1 MFKTARRS
9 TEQMD
14 FKVKS
19 RPHPNIPKYHSDDFE
34 AARKFTDL
42 MEKELGPFLKASILF
57 GSVARNE
64 KSQLGE
70 RDIDVLIIINDLT
83 AILSEEVIQ
92 SYRVITENLASRV
105 SSRLHITTLKL
116 TTFWEY
122 VRNGDPIALNML
134 RDGVPLYD
142 SGFFEPVQHLLF
154 QGKIRPSKESVWLYF
169 ARAPATLN
177 NAKGQILQATL
188 DLYWAV
194 VDSAHAALMHH
205 GEVPPTPAHLPEMIE
220 RKLVRTGLVKQKSVE
235 TMKFFYDMQKRIT
248 HRQIAEISGRQ
259 FDDYRAQAE
268 EFVKTMQSVVERRN

>member
-1 MFKTARRS
+1 M
-9 TEQMD
+9 E
-14 FKVKS
+14 FKVRS

-34 AARKFTDL
+34 LARKFAHS
-42 MEKELGPFLKASILF
+42 MEKELGQFLKAAILF

-64 KSQLGE
+64 QPKIGE

-83 AILSEEVIQ
+83 AILSEEVVQ
-92 SYRVITENLASRV
+92 SYRVITENLASQHSR
-105 SSRLHITTLKL
+105 RLHITTLKL

-177 NAKGQILQATL
+177 NAKGQIMQATL

-194 VDSAHAALMHH
+194 IDSAHAALMKV
-205 GEVPPTPAHLPEMIE
+205 GEVPPTPSHVADLLEQKLAKKGHLEGKYVFIM
-220 RKLVRTGLVKQKSVE
+220 RNFYKLMKMVTHREIVE
-235 TMKFFYDMQKRIT
+235 IKGEEFDHYYKIAEDFVHRMKRIIE
-248 HRQIAEISGRQ
+248 HG
-259 FDDYRAQAE
+259 
-268 EFVKTMQSVVERRN
+268 K

>member
-1 MFKTARRS
+1 
-9 TEQMD
+9 MD
-14 FKVKS
+14 FKIKS
-19 RPHPNIPKYHSDDFE
+19 RPHPNIPKYHSDDFDL
-34 AARKFTDL
+34 AKKFAQA
-42 MEKELGPFLKASILF
+42 MERELGAFLKAAILF

-64 KSQLGE
+64 TPTVSE
-70 RDIDVLIIINDLT
+70 RDIDVLVIINDLT
-83 AILSEEVIQ
+83 AILSEEVVQ

-105 SSRLHITTLKL
+105 TRRLHITTLKL

-154 QGKIRPSKESVWLYF
+154 EGKIRPSKESVWLYF

-177 NAKGQILQATL
+177 NAKGQILQATV

-220 RKLVRTGLVKQKSVE
+220 RKLVRTGLVNHKYADIMNS
-235 TMKFFYDMQKRIT
+235 FYDLHKRIT
-248 HRQIAEISGRQ
+248 HRQVAEISGKQ
-259 FDDYRAQAE
+259 FDEYRATAE
-268 EFVKTMQSVVERRN
+268 EFVKIMQSVVERRN